1 MAIPIGY
8 NLRNLV
14 VRKTTTLMTAVGIGL
29 TVAVL
34 VADLALVEGLR
45 TAFKAT
51 GHPLQLIVMRK
62 GSNAELNSTV
72 TREALQIL
80 KAKPGIAV
88 NEAGEPMVSPEILSV
103 VNLPSVDSPNGM
115 NLIVRALSQPGIEMR
130 NAKIQ
135 PGGRWFQAGQR
146 EVVVGKSVA
155 KRYPNAQLGKRL
167 RFGRGEWEVVGV
179 FDAGDSAFNSEIWGE
194 LNQIGPDFNRQD
206 TVSTVVVR
214 AGDSATF
221 QALVNSLNDDRQLGV
236 NAVRERE
243 YFEQQTSA
251 GAPLQI
257 FGLLVAVIMAVG
269 SSFAA
274 MNTMYAAVA
283 RRAKEIGTLRV
294 LGFSRGSILL
304 SFLIESLLLS
314 LIGGVLG
321 CLIALPLN
329 GVTTG
334 IGSFATFSEIAFDFR
349 VSLSA
354 MLAGIIFAL
363 VVGVIGGLF
372 PASNAARKEIL
383 TALREI

>member
-1 MAIPIGY
+1 MAIPIAY

-34 VADLALVEGLR
+34 VADLALVEGLQ
-45 TAFKAT
+45 TAFRAT
-51 GHPLQLIVMRK
+51 GHPLQLLVLRK
-62 GSNAELNSTV
+62 GSTAELNSTV
-72 TREALQIL
+72 TREVLQIL
-80 KAKPGIAV
+80 KAKPGFAV
-88 NEAGEPMVSPEILSV
+88 NGAGEAMISPEILTI
-103 VNLPSVDSPNGM
+103 VNLPSVDSPDGM
-115 NLIVRALSQPGIEMR
+115 NLTTRALAQAGVEMR
-130 NAKIQ
+130 GAKILQ
-135 PGGRWFQAGQR
+135 GRWFQSGQR

-155 KRYPNAQLGKRL
+155 KRYPNAQPGKRV

-179 FDAGDSAFNSEIWGE
+179 FDAGDSAFNGEIWGE
-194 LNQIGPDFNRQD
+194 LNQVGPDFNRQD
-206 TVSTVVVR
+206 AVNSVLVR
-214 AGDSATF
+214 ASDAATV
-221 QALVNSLNDDRQLGV
+221 QSLINSLNDDQRLGV
-236 NAVRERE
+236 NVVRERE
-243 YFEQQTSA
+243 YYEQQTSA
-251 GAPLQI
+251 GLPLQI
-257 FGLLVAVIMAVG
+257 FGLSVAVIMAVG

-314 LIGGVLG
+314 LVGGVFG
-321 CLIALPLN
+321 CLLTLPIN

-334 IGSFATFSEIAFDFR
+334 VGNFATFSEIAFDFR
-349 VSLSA
+349 VSPST

-363 VVGVIGGLF
+363 VVGAIGGLF
-372 PASNAARKEIL
+372 PAGSAARKEIL

>member
-1 MAIPIGY
+1 MAIPIAY

-14 VRKTTTLMTAVGIGL
+14 VRKTTTVMTAVGIGL

-34 VADLALVEGLR
+34 VADMALVEGLR

-51 GHPLQLIVMRK
+51 GHPLQLVVMRK

-72 TREALQIL
+72 TREALQIM
-80 KAKPGIAV
+80 KVEPRIAL
-88 NEAGEPMVSPEILSV
+88 NDAREPMASPEIITV
-103 VNLPSVDSPNGM
+103 VNLPSVDSPTGM
-115 NLIVRALSQPGIEMR
+115 NLTVRAMSQVGVEMR
-130 NAKIQ
+130 GAKIQ
-135 PGGRWFQAGQR
+135 PGGRWFQSGQR
-146 EVVVGKSVA
+146 EIVVGKSVA
-155 KRYPNAQLGKRL
+155 KRYPNARLGQRV

-179 FDAGDSAFNSEIWGE
+179 FDAGDSAFNGEIWGE

-206 TVSTVVVR
+206 SVNSVLVR
-214 AGDSATF
+214 ATDAASF
-221 QALVNSLNDDRQLGV
+221 QALKNSINDDRRLGV
-236 NAVRERE
+236 DAMPERE
-243 YFEQQTSA
+243 YYERQTSS

-294 LGFSRGSILL
+294 LGFSRGSIML
-304 SFLIESLLLS
+304 SFLIESLLLA
-314 LIGGVLG
+314 LIGGAVG
-321 CLIALPLN
+321 CLLALPIN

-334 IGSFATFSEIAFDFR
+334 VGSFATFSEIAFDFR
-349 VSLSA
+349 VSPSA

-363 VVGVIGGLF
+363 VVGAIGGLF
-372 PASNAARKEIL
+372 PAGSAARKEIL

>member
-1 MAIPIGY
+1 MAIPIAY

-14 VRKTTTLMTAVGIGL
+14 VRKTTTVMTAVGIGL

-34 VADLALVEGLR
+34 VADMALVEGLR

-51 GHPLQLIVMRK
+51 GNPLQLVVMRK

-72 TREALQIL
+72 TREAFQIM
-80 KAKPGIAV
+80 KVEPRIAV
-88 NEAGEPMVSPEILSV
+88 NDAREPMASPEILTV
-103 VNLPSVDSPNGM
+103 VNLPSVDSPTGM
-115 NLIVRALSQPGIEMR
+115 NLTVRALSQVGVEMR
-130 NAKIQ
+130 GAKIQ
-135 PGGRWFQAGQR
+135 PGGRWFQSGQR
-146 EVVVGKSVA
+146 EIVVGKSVA
-155 KRYPNAQLGKRL
+155 KRYPNAQPGKRV

-206 TVSTVVVR
+206 TVNSVLVR
-214 AGDSATF
+214 ATDSASL
-221 QALVNSLNDDRQLGV
+221 QALKNSLNDDRRLGV
-236 NAVRERE
+236 DAMPERE
-243 YFEQQTSA
+243 YYDQQTSS

-294 LGFSRGSILL
+294 LGFSRGSIML
-304 SFLIESLLLS
+304 SFLIESLLLA

-321 CLIALPLN
+321 CLLALPIN

-334 IGSFATFSEIAFDFR
+334 VGSFATFSEIAFDFR
-349 VSLSA
+349 VSPGG

-363 VVGVIGGLF
+363 VVGAIGGLF
-372 PASNAARKEIL
+372 PAGSAARKEIL

>member
-1 MAIPIGY
+1 MAIPIAY

-14 VRKTTTLMTAVGIGL
+14 VRKTTTVMTAIGIGL

-34 VADLALVEGLR
+34 VADLALVEGLK

-51 GHPLQLIVMRK
+51 GHPLQLVVMRK
-62 GSNAELNSTV
+62 GSNAEMSSTV
-72 TREALQIL
+72 TREAFQTL
-80 KAKPGIAV
+80 KAEPRLAV
-88 NEAGEPMVSPEILSV
+88 NEAREPLASPEILTV
-103 VNLPSVDSPNGM
+103 INLPSVDSPAGM
-115 NLIVRALSQPGIEMR
+115 NLTVRAMSQVGVEMR
-130 NAKIQ
+130 GAKIQ
-135 PGGRWFQAGQR
+135 PGGRWFQSGQR
-146 EVVVGKSVA
+146 EIVVGKSVV
-155 KRYPNAQLGKRL
+155 KRYPNAQPGKRL

-179 FDAGDSAFNSEIWGE
+179 FDAGDSAFNGEIWGE
-194 LNQIGPDFNRQD
+194 LNQIGADYNRQD
-206 TVSTVVVR
+206 TFSSVLVR
-214 AGDSATF
+214 AGDEATL
-221 QALVNSLNDDRQLGV
+221 QALANSLNDDQRLGV
-236 NAVRERE
+236 TVMRERE
-243 YFEQQTSA
+243 YYEQQTAS
-251 GAPLQI
+251 GAPLQF

-304 SFLIESLLLS
+304 SFLIESLLLAF
-314 LIGGVLG
+314 IGGVLG
-321 CLIALPLN
+321 CLLALPIN

-334 IGSFATFSEIAFDFR
+334 VGNFATFSEVAFDFR
-349 VSLSA
+349 VSPGA

-363 VVGVIGGLF
+363 IVGAIGGLF

>member
-1 MAIPIGY
+1 MAIPIAY

-14 VRKTTTLMTAVGIGL
+14 VRKTTTVMTAVGIGM

-34 VADLALVEGLR
+34 VADMALVEGLR

-51 GHPLQLIVMRK
+51 GHPLQLVVMRK
-62 GSNAELNSTV
+62 GSNAEVNSTV

-80 KAKPGIAV
+80 KAKPGFAV
-88 NEAGEPMVSPEILSV
+88 NGAGEAMVSPEILTI
-103 VNLPSVDSPNGM
+103 VNLPSVDSPTGM
-115 NLIVRALSQPGIEMR
+115 NLTTRALSQTGVEMR
-130 NAKIQ
+130 GAKIQ
-135 PGGRWFQAGQR
+135 QGRWFQSGQR
-146 EVVVGKSVA
+146 EIVVGKSVA
-155 KRYPNAQLGKRL
+155 KRYPNAQPGKRV

-179 FDAGDSAFNSEIWGE
+179 FDAGDSAFNGEIWGE
-194 LNQIGPDFNRQD
+194 LNQIGADFNRQD
-206 TVSTVVVR
+206 TVSSVLVR
-214 AGDSATF
+214 ASDAATA
-221 QALVNSLNDDRQLGV
+221 QALINSLKDDRQLGV
-236 NAVRERE
+236 DAVSERE
-243 YFEQQTSA
+243 YYEQQTSA

-304 SFLIESLLLS
+304 SFLIESLLLAF
-314 LIGGVLG
+314 IGGVFG
-321 CLIALPLN
+321 CLLALPIN

-334 IGSFATFSEIAFDFR
+334 VGNFSTFSEIAFDFR
-349 VSLSA
+349 VSPST
-354 MLAGIIFAL
+354 MITGIIFAL
-363 VVGVIGGLF
+363 IVGAIGGLF
-372 PASNAARKEIL
+372 PAGSAARKEIL

>member
-1 MAIPIGY
+1 MAIPIAY

-14 VRKTTTLMTAVGIGL
+14 VRKTTTVMTAVGIGL

-51 GHPLQLIVMRK
+51 GHPLQLVVMRK

-72 TREALQIL
+72 TLEAFQIL
-80 KAKPGIAV
+80 KAEPRLAV
-88 NEAGEPMVSPEILSV
+88 NEAREPMASPETLTI
-103 VNLPSVDSPNGM
+103 VNLPSVDSPAGM
-115 NLIVRALSQPGIEMR
+115 NLTVRAMSQVGVEMR
-130 NAKIQ
+130 GAKIKQ
-135 PGGRWFQAGQR
+135 GRWFQSGQR
-146 EVVVGKSVA
+146 EIVVGKSVA
-155 KRYPNAQLGKRL
+155 KRYPNAQPGKL
-167 RFGRGEWEVVGV
+167 VRFGRGEWEVVGV
-179 FDAGDSAFNSEIWGE
+179 FDAGESTFNGEIWGE
-194 LNQIGPDFNRQD
+194 LNQIGADFNRQD
-206 TVSTVVVR
+206 TVSSVLVR
-214 AGDSATF
+214 ATDAASLQG
-221 QALVNSLNDDRQLGV
+221 LKNSLNDDRRLGV
-236 NAVRERE
+236 EAMPERE
-243 YFEQQTSA
+243 YYELQTSS

-304 SFLIESLLLS
+304 SFLIESLLLA
-314 LIGGVLG
+314 LIGGVFG
-321 CLIALPLN
+321 CLLALPIN

-349 VSLSA
+349 VSPSG

-372 PASNAARKEIL
+372 PAGSAARKEIL

>member
-1 MAIPIGY
+1 MALPIAY

-14 VRKTTTLMTAVGIGL
+14 VRKTTTVMTAVGIGL

-34 VADLALVEGLR
+34 VADMALVEGLK

-51 GHPLQLIVMRK
+51 GHPLQLVVMRK

-72 TREALQIL
+72 TREALQIM
-80 KAKPGIAV
+80 KVEPRIAV
-88 NEAGEPMVSPEILSV
+88 NDAREPMASPEILTV
-103 VNLPSVDSPNGM
+103 VNLPSVDSPTGM
-115 NLIVRALSQPGIEMR
+115 NLTVRALSQIGVEMR
-130 NAKIQ
+130 GAKIQ
-135 PGGRWFQAGQR
+135 PGGRWFQSGQR
-146 EVVVGKSVA
+146 EIVVGRSVA
-155 KRYPNAQLGKRL
+155 KRYPNAQPGKRV

-179 FDAGDSAFNSEIWGE
+179 FDAGDSAFNGEIWGE

-206 TVSTVVVR
+206 SVNSVLVR
-214 AGDSATF
+214 ATDAASF
-221 QALVNSLNDDRQLGV
+221 QALKNSIDDDRRLGV
-236 NAVRERE
+236 DAMPERE
-243 YFEQQTSA
+243 YYDRQTSS

-294 LGFSRGSILL
+294 LGFSRGSIML
-304 SFLIESLLLS
+304 SFLIESLLLAF
-314 LIGGVLG
+314 IGGVFG
-321 CLIALPLN
+321 CLLALPIN

-334 IGSFATFSEIAFDFR
+334 VGSFATFSEIAFDFR
-349 VSLSA
+349 VSSSA

-363 VVGVIGGLF
+363 VVGAIGGLF
-372 PASNAARKEIL
+372 PAGSAARKEIL

>member
-1 MAIPIGY
+1 MAIPIAY

-14 VRKTTTLMTAVGIGL
+14 VRKTTTVMTAVGIGL

-34 VADLALVEGLR
+34 VADMALVEGLR

-51 GHPLQLIVMRK
+51 GHPLQLVVMRK

-72 TREALQIL
+72 TREALQIM
-80 KAKPGIAV
+80 KVEPRIAV
-88 NEAGEPMVSPEILSV
+88 NDAREPMASPEILTV
-103 VNLPSVDSPNGM
+103 VNLPSVDSPTGM
-115 NLIVRALSQPGIEMR
+115 NLTVRALSQIGVEMR
-130 NAKIQ
+130 GAKIQ
-135 PGGRWFQAGQR
+135 PGGRWFQSGQR
-146 EVVVGKSVA
+146 EIVVGKSVA
-155 KRYPNAQLGKRL
+155 KRYPNARPGKRV

-179 FDAGDSAFNSEIWGE
+179 FDAGDSAFNGEIWGE

-206 TVSTVVVR
+206 SVNSILVR
-214 AGDSATF
+214 ATDTASF
-221 QALVNSLNDDRQLGV
+221 QALKNSIDDDRRLGV
-236 NAVRERE
+236 DAMPERE
-243 YFEQQTSA
+243 YYERQTSS

-294 LGFSRGSILL
+294 LGFSRGSIML
-304 SFLIESLLLS
+304 SFLIESLLLAF
-314 LIGGVLG
+314 IGGVFG
-321 CLIALPLN
+321 CLLALPIN

-334 IGSFATFSEIAFDFR
+334 VGSFATFSEIAFDFR
-349 VSLSA
+349 VSSSA

-363 VVGVIGGLF
+363 VVGAIGGLF
-372 PASNAARKEIL
+372 PAGSAARKEIL

>member
-1 MAIPIGY
+1 MAIPIAY
-8 NLRNLV
+8 NLRNLI
-14 VRKTTTLMTAVGIGL
+14 VRKTTTVMTAIGIGL

-51 GHPLQLIVMRK
+51 GHPLQILVLRK
-62 GSNAELNSTV
+62 GSNAELNSSV

-80 KAKPGIAV
+80 KSKPGLAV
-88 NEAGEPMVSPEILSV
+88 NEAGEPMASPEILGV
-103 VNLPSVDSPNGM
+103 INLPSVDSPNGM
-115 NLIVRALSQPGIEMR
+115 NLTVRALSQAGIGMR
-130 NAKIQ
+130 DVKIQ
-135 PGGRWFQAGQR
+135 SGGRWFQSGQR

-155 KRYPNAQLGKRL
+155 KRYPNAQPGKRI
-167 RFGRGEWEVVGV
+167 RFGRGEWDVVGV
-179 FDAGDSAFNSEIWGE
+179 FDAGESAVNSEIWGE
-194 LNQIGPDFNRQD
+194 LNQVGSDFNRQD
-206 TVSTVVVR
+206 TVSSVLIR
-214 AGDSATF
+214 ASDSAAF
-221 QALVNSLNDDRQLGV
+221 QALFNSLNDDRQLGV
-236 NAVRERE
+236 NALRERE
-243 YFEQQTSA
+243 YYELQTSA
-251 GAPLQI
+251 GAPLQF
-257 FGLLVAVIMAVG
+257 FGLLVAVIMAIG

-314 LIGGVLG
+314 LIGGLVG

-349 VSLSA
+349 VSPST

>member
-1 MAIPIGY
+1 MAIPIAY

-14 VRKTTTLMTAVGIGL
+14 VRKTTTVMTAVGIGL

-34 VADLALVEGLR
+34 VADMALVEGLR

-51 GHPLQLIVMRK
+51 GHPLQLVVMRK

-72 TREALQIL
+72 TREALQIM
-80 KAKPGIAV
+80 KAEPRIAL
-88 NEAGEPMVSPEILSV
+88 NDARETMASPEILTV
-103 VNLPSVDSPNGM
+103 VNLPSVDSPTGM
-115 NLIVRALSQPGIEMR
+115 NLTVRALSQIGVEMR
-130 NAKIQ
+130 GAKIQ
-135 PGGRWFQAGQR
+135 PGGRWFQSGQR
-146 EVVVGKSVA
+146 EIVVGKSVA
-155 KRYPNAQLGKRL
+155 KRYPNARPGKRV

-179 FDAGDSAFNSEIWGE
+179 FDAGDSAFNGEIWGE

-206 TVSTVVVR
+206 SVNSVLVR
-214 AGDSATF
+214 ATDAASF
-221 QALVNSLNDDRQLGV
+221 QALKNSIDDDRRLGV
-236 NAVRERE
+236 DAMPERE
-243 YFEQQTSA
+243 YYERQTSS

-294 LGFSRGSILL
+294 LGFSRGSIML
-304 SFLIESLLLS
+304 SFLIESLLLAF
-314 LIGGVLG
+314 IGGVFG
-321 CLIALPLN
+321 CLLALPIN

-334 IGSFATFSEIAFDFR
+334 VGSFATFSEIAFDFR
-349 VSLSA
+349 VSTSA

-363 VVGVIGGLF
+363 VVGAIGGLF
-372 PASNAARKEIL
+372 PSGSAARKEIL

>member
-1 MAIPIGY
+1 MAIPIAY

-14 VRKTTTLMTAVGIGL
+14 VRKTTTVMTAVGIGL

-45 TAFKAT
+45 TAFRAT
-51 GHPLQLIVMRK
+51 GHPLQLVVMRK

-72 TREALQIL
+72 TREAFQIL
-80 KAKPGIAV
+80 KAEPRLAV
-88 NEAGEPMVSPEILSV
+88 NEAREPMASPETLTI
-103 VNLPSVDSPNGM
+103 VNLPSVDSPAGM
-115 NLIVRALSQPGIEMR
+115 NLTVRAMSQVGVEMR
-130 NAKIQ
+130 GAKIQ
-135 PGGRWFQAGQR
+135 QGRWFQSGQR
-146 EVVVGKSVA
+146 EIVVGKSVA
-155 KRYPNAQLGKRL
+155 KRYPNAQPGKL
-167 RFGRGEWEVVGV
+167 VRFGRGEWEVVGV
-179 FDAGDSAFNSEIWGE
+179 FDAGESTFNGEIWGE
-194 LNQIGPDFNRQD
+194 LNQIGADFNRQD
-206 TVSTVVVR
+206 TVSSVLVR
-214 AGDSATF
+214 ATDAASLQG
-221 QALVNSLNDDRQLGV
+221 LKNSLNDDRRLGV
-236 NAVRERE
+236 EAMPERE
-243 YFEQQTSA
+243 YYELQTSS

-304 SFLIESLLLS
+304 SFLIESLLLA
-314 LIGGVLG
+314 LIGGVFG
-321 CLIALPLN
+321 CLLALPIN

-349 VSLSA
+349 VSPSG

-363 VVGVIGGLF
+363 VVGAIGGLF
-372 PASNAARKEIL
+372 PAGSAARKEIL

>member
-1 MAIPIGY
+1 MAIPIAY

-14 VRKTTTLMTAVGIGL
+14 VRKTTTVMTAVGIGL

-45 TAFKAT
+45 TAFRAT
-51 GHPLQLIVMRK
+51 GHPLQLVVMRK

-72 TREALQIL
+72 TREAFQIL
-80 KAKPGIAV
+80 KAEPRLAV
-88 NEAGEPMVSPEILSV
+88 NEAREPMASPETLTI
-103 VNLPSVDSPNGM
+103 VNLPSVDSPAGM
-115 NLIVRALSQPGIEMR
+115 NLTVRAMSQVGVEMR
-130 NAKIQ
+130 GAKIQ
-135 PGGRWFQAGQR
+135 QGRWFQSGQR
-146 EVVVGKSVA
+146 EIVVGKSVA
-155 KRYPNAQLGKRL
+155 KRYPNAQPGKL
-167 RFGRGEWEVVGV
+167 VRFGRGEWEVVGV
-179 FDAGDSAFNSEIWGE
+179 FDAGESTFNGEIWGE
-194 LNQIGPDFNRQD
+194 LNQIGADFNRQD
-206 TVSTVVVR
+206 TVSSVLVR
-214 AGDSATF
+214 ATDAASLQG
-221 QALVNSLNDDRQLGV
+221 LKNSLNDDRRLGV
-236 NAVRERE
+236 EAMPERE
-243 YFEQQTSA
+243 YYEMQTSS

-304 SFLIESLLLS
+304 SFLIESLLLA
-314 LIGGVLG
+314 LIGGVFG
-321 CLIALPLN
+321 CLLALPIN

-349 VSLSA
+349 VSPSG

-363 VVGVIGGLF
+363 VVGAIGGLF
-372 PASNAARKEIL
+372 PAGSAARKEIL

>member
-1 MAIPIGY
+1 MAIPIAY

-14 VRKTTTLMTAVGIGL
+14 VRKTTTVMTAIGIGL

-34 VADLALVEGLR
+34 VADLALVEGLK

-51 GHPLQLIVMRK
+51 GHPLQLVVMRK
-62 GSNAELNSTV
+62 GSNAEMSSTV
-72 TREALQIL
+72 TREAFQTL
-80 KAKPGIAV
+80 KAEPRLAV
-88 NEAGEPMVSPEILSV
+88 NEAREPLASPEILTV
-103 VNLPSVDSPNGM
+103 INLPSVDSPAGM
-115 NLIVRALSQPGIEMR
+115 NLTVRAMSQVGVEMR
-130 NAKIQ
+130 GAKIQ
-135 PGGRWFQAGQR
+135 PGGRWFQSGQR
-146 EVVVGKSVA
+146 EIVVGKSVV
-155 KRYPNAQLGKRL
+155 KRYPNAQPGKRL

-179 FDAGDSAFNSEIWGE
+179 FDAGDSAFNGEIWGE
-194 LNQIGPDFNRQD
+194 LNQIGADYNRQD
-206 TVSTVVVR
+206 TFSSVLVR
-214 AGDSATF
+214 AGDEATL
-221 QALVNSLNDDRQLGV
+221 QALANSLNDDQRLGV
-236 NAVRERE
+236 TVMRERE
-243 YFEQQTSA
+243 YYEQQTAS
-251 GAPLQI
+251 GAPLQF

-304 SFLIESLLLS
+304 SFLIESLLLA
-314 LIGGVLG
+314 LIGGVIG
-321 CLIALPLN
+321 CLLALPIN

-334 IGSFATFSEIAFDFR
+334 VGNFATFSEVAFDFR
-349 VSLSA
+349 VSPST

-363 VVGVIGGLF
+363 VVGAIGGLF

>member
-1 MAIPIGY
+1 MAIPIAY

-14 VRKTTTLMTAVGIGL
+14 VRKTTTIMTAIGVGL

-51 GHPLQLIVMRK
+51 GHPLQFVIMRK

-80 KAKPGIAV
+80 KSKPGFAT
-88 NEAGEPMVSPEILSV
+88 NGAGEPMISPEILTV

-115 NLIVRALSQPGIEMR
+115 NLTVRALTQTGVEMR
-130 NAKIQ
+130 GAKIQ
-135 PGGRWFQAGQR
+135 NGRLFQAGQR

-155 KRYPNAQLGKRL
+155 KRYPNAQPGKRI
-167 RFGRGEWEVVGV
+167 RFGRGEWDVVGV
-179 FDAGDSAFNSEIWGE
+179 FDAGESAFNSEIWGE
-194 LNQIGPDFNRQD
+194 LNQIGADFNRQD
-206 TVSTVVVR
+206 TVSSVLVR
-214 AGDSATF
+214 ASDAATF
-221 QALVNSLNDDRQLGV
+221 QALENSLNDDRQLGV
-236 NAVRERE
+236 SVVRERD
-243 YFEQQTSA
+243 YYEQQTSA
-251 GAPLQI
+251 GAPLQY

-294 LGFSRGSILL
+294 LGFSRGAILL

-314 LIGGVLG
+314 LIGGVVG
-321 CLIALPLN
+321 CLIALPIN

-334 IGSFATFSEIAFDFR
+334 VGNFATFSEIAFNFR
-349 VSLSA
+349 VSPSTMLS
-354 MLAGIIFAL
+354 GVIFAL
-363 VVGVIGGLF
+363 IVGAIGGLF
-372 PASNAARKEIL
+372 PASSAARKEIL

>member
-1 MAIPIGY
+1 MAIPIAY

-14 VRKTTTLMTAVGIGL
+14 VRKTTTVMTAIGIGL

-34 VADLALVEGLR
+34 VADLALVEGLK

-51 GHPLQLIVMRK
+51 GHPLQLVVMRK
-62 GSNAELNSTV
+62 GSNAEMSSTV
-72 TREALQIL
+72 TREAFQTL
-80 KAKPGIAV
+80 KAEPRLAV
-88 NEAGEPMVSPEILSV
+88 NEAREPLASPEILTV
-103 VNLPSVDSPNGM
+103 INLPSVDSPAGM
-115 NLIVRALSQPGIEMR
+115 NLTVRAMSQVGVEMR
-130 NAKIQ
+130 GAKIQ
-135 PGGRWFQAGQR
+135 PGGRWFQSGQR
-146 EVVVGKSVA
+146 EIVVGKSVV
-155 KRYPNAQLGKRL
+155 KRYPNAQPGKRL

-179 FDAGDSAFNSEIWGE
+179 FDAGDSAFNGEIWGD
-194 LNQIGPDFNRQD
+194 LNQVGADYNRQD
-206 TVSTVVVR
+206 TFSSVLVR
-214 AGDSATF
+214 AGDAATL
-221 QALVNSLNDDRQLGV
+221 QALTNSLNDDQRLGV
-236 NAVRERE
+236 TVVRERE
-243 YFEQQTSA
+243 YYEQQTAS
-251 GAPLQI
+251 GAPLQF

-274 MNTMYAAVA
+274 MNTTYAAVA

-304 SFLIESLLLS
+304 SFLIESLLLA

-321 CLIALPLN
+321 CLLALPIN

-349 VSLSA
+349 VSPST
-354 MLAGIIFAL
+354 MIAGIIFAL
-363 VVGVIGGLF
+363 IVGAIGGLF